1 MDAHNIERDLHE
13 DTNALEYDITLEAA
27 AQSYADYLMGLDN
40 GLAPNHDPQNKV
52 NG

>member
-1 MDAHNIERDLHE
+1 MERDLHE